1 MRPVVVCVVGTRP
14 EAIKMAPL
22 ILRLRR
28 RGSELET
35 RVVTSGQHRGLLD
48 RALDDFGLTPDTDL
62 DLMQPDQGLAELTA
76 RALVGLAEYLRRAGP
91 SFLLAQGDTSTV
103 LSTALA
109 CHYNRVPFGHVEAGL
124 RSGRA
129 DDPFPEEKNRV
140 LTSHLAEMHFAPT
153 PAARRHLLDEGIA
166 APAIHVTG
174 NTVIDALRWMADREP
189 PLPVAVATG
198 RFLLVTA
205 HRRENFG
212 APLER
217 ICGAVVD
224 LVARHPDLSVV
235 IPVHP
240 NPRVR
245 SVVLSRLGGH
255 DRIHLIEPVG
265 YPAFV
270 ALMKASC
277 LILTDSG
284 GVQEEGPTLGKPVL
298 VLRETTER
306 PEAVAAGTA
315 RLVGTGRREVVAAVE
330 RILEDAGPRPPWN
343 LPPASN
349 PYGDGWASERI
360 ARLVEGRLGLVPL
373 PPPPGFDPDWPVADH
388 VGSGKRGVR
397 VPHFRVPVVT

>member
-22 ILRLRR
+22 ILRLKR
-28 RGSELET
+28 RGADLVT

-62 DLMQPDQGLAELTA
+62 DLMRPDQGLAELTA
-76 RALVGLAEYLRRAGP
+76 RALLGLSEYLGRERPA
-91 SFLLAQGDTSTV
+91 FVLAQGDTSTV

-153 PAARRHLLDEGIA
+153 PSARRHLLAEGIA
-166 APAIHVTG
+166 DPAIHVTG
-174 NTVIDALRWMADREP
+174 NTVIDALRWMSDREP
-189 PLPVAVATG
+189 PLPIPAATG
-198 RFLLVTA
+198 RLILVTT

-217 ICGAVVD
+217 ICQAVVD
-224 LVARHPDLSVV
+224 LIARHRTLSVV

-245 SVVLSRLGGH
+245 SVVRPGWGAT
-255 DRIHLIEPVG
+255 I
-265 YPAFV
+265 
-270 ALMKASC
+270 AS
-277 LILTDSG
+277 T
-284 GVQEEGPTLGKPVL
+284 
-298 VLRETTER
+298 
-306 PEAVAAGTA
+306 
-315 RLVGTGRREVVAAVE
+315 
-330 RILEDAGPRPPWN
+330 
-343 LPPASN
+343 
-349 PYGDGWASERI
+349 
-360 ARLVEGRLGLVPL
+360 
-373 PPPPGFDPDWPVADH
+373 
-388 VGSGKRGVR
+388 
-397 VPHFRVPVVT
+397 

>member
-22 ILRLRR
+22 ILRLKS
-28 RGSELET
+28 RGAELET

-48 RALDDFGLTPDTDL
+48 QALDDFGLTPDTDL
-62 DLMQPDQGLAELTA
+62 DLMRPDQGLAELTA
-76 RALVGLAEYLRRAGP
+76 RALMGLSEYLERERPA
-91 SFLLAQGDTSTV
+91 FVLAQGDTSTV
-103 LSTALA
+103 LSAALA
-109 CHYNRVPFGHVEAGL
+109 CHYNHVPFGHVEAGL

-153 PAARRHLLDEGIA
+153 PSARRHLLDEGIA
-166 APAIHVTG
+166 DPAIHVTG
-174 NTVIDALRWMADREP
+174 NTVIDALRWMSDLEP
-189 PLPVAVATG
+189 PLPVSVAKG
-198 RFLLVTA
+198 RLILVTA

-212 APLER
+212 APLVR
-217 ICGAVVD
+217 ICQAVLD
-224 LVARHPDLSVV
+224 LTTRYPDVSFV

-245 SVVLSRLGGH
+245 SIVQSLLQGH
-255 DRIHLIEPVG
+255 DRIHVIEPVG

-270 ALMKASC
+270 ALMKAAC

-284 GVQEEGPTLGKPVL
+284 GVQEEGPSLGKLVL

-306 PEAVAAGTA
+306 PEAVRDGTA
-315 RLVGTGRREVVAAVE
+315 RLVGTRRADIVVAVG
-330 RILEDAGPRPPWN
+330 RILEDVADRPPQYVDPRP
-343 LPPASN
+343 N

-360 ARLVEGRLGLVPL
+360 ARLVERRLGLMPI
-373 PPPPGFDPDWPVADH
+373 PPPLGFDPLWPVSDIRDRNT
-388 VGSGKRGVR
+388 KGVR
-397 VPHFRVPVVT
+397 PHHVRLPLVK